1 MSARRRAAEGVQSTT
16 LDRIKPGERARTV
29 RVCASSGPVSRRLVD
44 MRATR
49 GVIVEVR
56 RVAPL
61 GDPIEVTVKGYHLSL
76 RKEDAGG
83 ISAEPVEVS
92 AGE

>member
-1 MSARRRAAEGVQSTT
+1 MAARGGAAPGVHSTT
-16 LDRIKPGERARTV
+16 LDRIKPGEKARIV
-29 RVCASSGPVSRRLVD
+29 RVRASSGPINRRLVD
-44 MRATR
+44 MGATR
-49 GVIVEVR
+49 GAIVEVR

-76 RKEDAGG
+76 RKEEARGV
-83 ISAEPVEVS
+83 SVEPVEVS